1 MQDKDIREKLN
12 QELDEMAPD
21 ILNKILATPI
31 EPVKNEKE
39 LFGKNKPLFK
49 KDKKGK
55 KFIWI
60 PVVTA
65 VLAACIIMAIFLM
78 PSMNNIKGPQVNMAF
93 NIIIDVNPSIQ
104 IKVNADGTVKKLKAS
119 NKDAKEIVE
128 KVNEKIG
135 KNTDYNKVVQ
145 LVVKQLNRK
154 GYLKTK
160 KNAMLLSVV
169 SEEKESGKKI
179 LKRIKEETKQY
190 TEDKDIKCTAVY
202 QNCVIDEKIIKVA
215 EKNNVSVGKAAFCI
229 KIAEKEKISVSEM
242 CKNDIET
249 LVKQAEISGVTTDE
263 EVIIDDDILYNEG
276 EIETVTETESMFL
289 ETESISETETIE
301 ESSKT
306 EETTTIFVPEE
317 TQTLPEEVSIQETT
331 TMIP

>member
-1 MQDKDIREKLN
+1 
-12 QELDEMAPD
+12 
-21 ILNKILATPI
+21 
-31 EPVKNEKE
+31 
-39 LFGKNKPLFK
+39 
-49 KDKKGK
+49 
-55 KFIWI
+55 
-60 PVVTA
+60 
-65 VLAACIIMAIFLM
+65 
-78 PSMNNIKGPQVNMAF
+78 
-93 NIIIDVNPSIQ
+93 
-104 IKVNADGTVKKLKAS
+104 
-119 NKDAKEIVE
+119 
-128 KVNEKIG
+128 
-135 KNTDYNKVVQ
+135 
-145 LVVKQLNRK
+145 
-154 GYLKTK
+154 
-160 KNAMLLSVV
+160 MLLSVV